1 MVGRLCSGRMA
12 EEEGGGRPPRH
23 GPLPWRDCPV
33 RPAVGE
39 RKKRWSAEWGRRE
52 GSLRTRAGESRRPC
66 GLSAVLQ
73 AGLPSVLSL
82 VFPATPATAR
92 DQAAF
97 SGRSPSHQPDCPHLP
112 PPPGDRGPQ
121 REATRPGG
129 GLSRGEGGIAQA
141 KGSDGGRQG
150 HLSVLRPFL
159 RQAQLA
165 GRGPVSPG

>member
-1 MVGRLCSGRMA
+1 MFLGEWLRRRAVAPCYGL
-12 EEEGGGRPPRH
+12 
-23 GPLPWRDCPV
+23 LPWRDYPV

-39 RKKRWSAEWGRRE
+39 RKKGSSAEWEWRE
-52 GSLRTRAGESRRPC
+52 GSLRTLVGESRRRRSC
-66 GLSAVLQ
+66 GLSAALQ

-97 SGRSPSHQPDCPHLP
+97 SGRSPSHGPDCPHLL
-112 PPPGDRGPQ
+112 PPPGEKGPQ

-141 KGSDGGRQG
+141 NGSDREGRG
-150 HLSVLRPFL
+150 HLSVLRPLL
-159 RQAQLA
+159 RQNQLP
-165 GRGPVSPG
+165 GHGPMSPG